1 MAETELCF
9 VGFLKTFL
17 FLRHRVSIV
26 TCNRPS
32 LIRTRGVQFFPSL
45 RYLADFRKA
54 KSYLSLS
61 TLFRRHISNVNHYS
75 ESYYFLEKYHA
86 NSSNPINIPDSY
98 HRFLGGK
105 NGDALSSE
113 FFLPTE
119 RIGESVAS
127 LTTRSNR
134 FIPAPNNLEN
144 RNDRDWNDSNDIC
157 LSSLV

>member
-1 MAETELCF
+1 MFRSLPAIVLPLYELEAYNF
-9 VGFLKTFL
+9 FPLYVISPIFERLKAIFL
-17 FLRHRVSIV
+17 FQRS
-26 TCNRPS
+26 TPYFE
-32 LIRTRGVQFFPSL
+32 LI
-45 RYLADFRKA
+45 
-54 KSYLSLS
+54 
-61 TLFRRHISNVNHYS
+61 NHYS

>member
-1 MAETELCF
+1 MFRSLPAIVLPLYELEAYNF
-9 VGFLKTFL
+9 YVISPIFQGLKSIFL
-17 FLRHRVSIV
+17 FQRSF
-26 TCNRPS
+26 N
-32 LIRTRGVQFFPSL
+32 
-45 RYLADFRKA
+45 A
-54 KSYLSLS
+54 
-61 TLFRRHISNVNHYS
+61 RRHISNIN
-75 ESYYFLEKYHA
+75 YYFLEKYHA

>member
-1 MAETELCF
+1 MLRRIFENVSFSPPPCF
-9 VGFLKTFL
+9 DRYLQSSFPYTNSRIYTNNFFPLYVISPIFQGLKSIFL
-17 FLRHRVSIV
+17 FQRSF
-26 TCNRPS
+26 N
-32 LIRTRGVQFFPSL
+32 
-45 RYLADFRKA
+45 A
-54 KSYLSLS
+54 
-61 TLFRRHISNVNHYS
+61 RRHISNVNHYS

>member
-1 MAETELCF
+1 MFRSLPAIVLPLYELEAYNF
-9 VGFLKTFL
+9 FPLYVISPIFQGLKSIFL
-17 FLRHRVSIV
+17 FRRSF
-26 TCNRPS
+26 N
-32 LIRTRGVQFFPSL
+32 
-45 RYLADFRKA
+45 A
-54 KSYLSLS
+54 
-61 TLFRRHISNVNHYS
+61 RRHISNVNHYS
-75 ESYYFLEKYHA
+75 ESYYFLEKCHA

-98 HRFLGGK
+98 RRFLGGK

>member
-1 MAETELCF
+1 MLRRIFEKRFFFSATVFRSLPAIVLPLYELEA
-9 VGFLKTFL
+9 
-17 FLRHRVSIV
+17 
-26 TCNRPS
+26 CN
-32 LIRTRGVQFFPSL
+32 FFPLYVISPIFQGL
-45 RYLADFRKA
+45 
-54 KSYLSLS
+54 KSIF
-61 TLFRRHISNVNHYS
+61 LFRRHISNINHYS

-98 HRFLGGK
+98 HRFLDGK

>member
-1 MAETELCF
+1 MFRSLPAIVLPLYELEAY
-9 VGFLKTFL
+9 
-17 FLRHRVSIV
+17 
-26 TCNRPS
+26 N
-32 LIRTRGVQFFPSL
+32 FFPLYVISPIFQGL
-45 RYLADFRKA
+45 
-54 KSYLSLS
+54 KSIF
-61 TLFRRHISNVNHYS
+61 LFRRYISNVNHYS

>member
-1 MAETELCF
+1 MFRSLPAIVLPLYELEAYNF
-9 VGFLKTFL
+9 FPLYVISPIFERLKAIFL
-17 FLRHRVSIV
+17 FQCS
-26 TCNRPS
+26 TPYFE
-32 LIRTRGVQFFPSL
+32 LI
-45 RYLADFRKA
+45 
-54 KSYLSLS
+54 
-61 TLFRRHISNVNHYS
+61 NHYS
-75 ESYYFLEKYHA
+75 ESYYFLEKCHA